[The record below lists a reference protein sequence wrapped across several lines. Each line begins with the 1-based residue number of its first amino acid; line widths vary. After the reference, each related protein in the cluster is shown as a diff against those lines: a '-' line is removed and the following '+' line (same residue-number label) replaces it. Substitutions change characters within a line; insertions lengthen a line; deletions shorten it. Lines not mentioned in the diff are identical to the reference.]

1 MFRWMNAMD
10 FIIWDIWFS
19 HEYDRRIN
27 CKRELKWKNKRRKRE
42 EKENRT
48 GTGHVLEN
56 VSDPDDNGVHCKSD
70 RNNL

>member
-1 MFRWMNAMD
+1 MFHWMNVMD
-10 FIIWDIWFS
+10 FIIWGIWFS
-19 HEYDRRIN
+19 HEYDR
-27 CKRELKWKNKRRKRE
+27 LKGNQNGRTRE

>member
-27 CKRELKWKNKRRKRE
+27 SKREYEMEEQE
-42 EKENRT
+42 EKKRIEL
-48 GTGHVLEN
+48 GTGHVLEMYQILTITA
-56 VSDPDDNGVHCKSD
+56 CIAKI
-70 RNNL
+70 